1 MCVALWLLKN
11 ALHYVAACVRISWRC
26 YQAGG
31 CDRPVEQR
39 AILAAL
45 PDDLDPVIQ
54 NLRYYYDDFDSTSG
68 SDDGEMVPN

>member
-1 MCVALWLLKN
+1 MEILSVGRLGKCGTPGSDL
-11 ALHYVAACVRISWRC
+11 
-26 YQAGG
+26 
-31 CDRPVEQR
+31 RPRLPSGYYR

-68 SDDGEMVPN
+68 SDDGEIVPN

>member
-1 MCVALWLLKN
+1 MTV
-11 ALHYVAACVRISWRC
+11 H
-26 YQAGG
+26 
-31 CDRPVEQR
+31 PVEQR

-68 SDDGEMVPN
+68 SDDGEIVPN